1 MSLIS
6 SPGAG
11 FEAPFE
17 MLHACHERVLQRLR
31 TLERLAAH
39 LPVHGAD
46 DQARQAA
53 ADVLRYFE
61 IAAPHHHEDE
71 ERHVLP
77 RLRAQ
82 GRAELAERIA
92 ADHVQMAE
100 AWAALRVQLQGLQA
114 GTPPDTTAW
123 PDFVSLYQAHIEL
136 EEGEAFPASAAAC
149 SAEELTAMGAEM
161 AGRRQTRP

>member
-11 FEAPFE
+11 FDAPFE

-46 DQARQAA
+46 EQARQAA

-77 RLRAQ
+77 RLRAL
-82 GRAELAERIA
+82 GRAELADRIA
-92 ADHVQMAE
+92 ADHLQMGA
-100 AWAALRVQLQGLQA
+100 AWAALRAQLQALQA
-114 GTPPDTTAW
+114 GTVPDTGAW
-123 PDFVSLYQAHIEL
+123 AEFVSLYQAHIAL
-136 EEGEAFPASAAAC
+136 EEGEAFPASAAVC
-149 SAEELTAMGAEM
+149 SADDLAAMGAEM
-161 AGRRQTRP
+161 AGRRQR